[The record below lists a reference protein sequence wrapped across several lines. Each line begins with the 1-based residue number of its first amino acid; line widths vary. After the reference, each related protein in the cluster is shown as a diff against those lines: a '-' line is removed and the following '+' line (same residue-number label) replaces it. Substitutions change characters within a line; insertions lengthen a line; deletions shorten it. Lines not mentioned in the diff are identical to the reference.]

1 MSSEEKAKKNL
12 KVILLGDTAVG
23 KSKLVER
30 YMMGQY
36 IERTDSTN
44 ALAWFAYNYVKGDKT
59 HEVEIW
65 DTAGQERFN
74 SMHRGYYCEAHSA
87 ILVFDVQRKP
97 TYKHLDQW
105 LSELR
110 QMRPEIPVLVAA
122 NKIDL
127 DMEVTKKEFNFSKKN
142 NLELHYVSAATGM
155 NVVDLFN
162 TAIDLGL
169 RYRDDNNKN
178 DYTQQ
183 VLELIHELGDDKEE
197 EKKEADAT
205 ADDEQEEKEKEAA
218 KQEASQ

>member
-1 MSSEEKAKKNL
+1 MLFLNFLLKTFFL
-12 KVILLGDTAVG
+12 KVTVFIFKT
-23 KSKLVER
+23 
-30 YMMGQY
+30 
-36 IERTDSTN
+36 TN
-44 ALAWFAYNYVKGDKT
+44 LSYNYEKDGKT
-59 HEVEIW
+59 HEVDIW

-74 SMHRGYYCEAHSA
+74 SMHRGYYLEAHSA

-127 DMEVTKKEFNFSKKN
+127 DMEVTKKEFNFSRKN
-142 NLELHYVSAATGM
+142 NLDLHYVSAATGM
-155 NVVDLFN
+155 NVVELFN
-162 TAIDLGL
+162 TAIDFGL

-183 VLELIHELGDDKEE
+183 VLELIHELGDVKDE
-197 EKKEADAT
+197 EKKDMQNSPDPDNEFEA
-205 ADDEQEEKEKEAA
+205 KEAEKA
-218 KQEASQ
+218 KQESSE